1 MKLLILCQAYNKSN
15 TNLGF
20 FTEWVEEFSKKF
32 ENIIVVS
39 RDIEDS
45 SKIKTIQLDKE
56 GRVLGFRFIYSLWKT
71 LIKERKNYD
80 AIFVHM
86 IPEYVILAYLPAFFM
101 QKKIF
106 LWYTHGAV
114 SLPRRVLRVR

>member
-1 MKLLILCQAYNKSN
+1 MKLLILCQAYNKSH

-32 ENIIVVS
+32 ESIVVVS
-39 RDIEDS
+39 RDVS
-45 SKIKTIQLDKE
+45 SSSRIKTIQLDKE

-86 IPEYVILAYLPAFFM
+86 IPEYSSFKNFHRFF
-101 QKKIF
+101 
-106 LWYTHGAV
+106 
-114 SLPRRVLRVR
+114 R